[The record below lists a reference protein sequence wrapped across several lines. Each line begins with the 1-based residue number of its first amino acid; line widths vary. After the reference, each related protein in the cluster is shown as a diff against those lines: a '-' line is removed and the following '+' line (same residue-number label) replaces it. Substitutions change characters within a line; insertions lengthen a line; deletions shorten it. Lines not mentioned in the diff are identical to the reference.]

1 MNLFNHF
8 NILTVKLLSIRWK
21 KCYKYKTFLRYYYQT
36 RGVTRLDKVRNTVI
50 RESLNFHISIVNR
63 VCAKQLS
70 YFGHVKRMPS
80 FRYPKIT
87 LEGIIPGKR
96 LWGRPPMRWL
106 DNIKTNCDFVGLDSV
121 VEAGRV
127 ARDRT
132 VWKLVVARQLSPEPS
147 YNVLGGQL

>member
-1 MNLFNHF
+1 MA
-8 NILTVKLLSIRWK
+8 
-21 KCYKYKTFLRYYYQT
+21 CLRKI
-36 RGVTRLDKVRNTVI
+36 RGVTRLDKARNTAI
-50 RESLNFHISIVNR
+50 RESLKFHISIVNR
-63 VCAKQLS
+63 ARAKQLS

-96 LWGRPPMRWL
+96 SRGRPPMRWL
-106 DNIKTNCDFVGLDSV
+106 DSIKTNYDFVELDSV

-132 VWKLVVARQLSPEPS
+132 VWKLLVARQLSPEPS
-147 YNVLGGQL
+147 CNVLGGQL